1 MQEAESP
8 RDGPILMAGPNG
20 SASSERA
27 AEIGS
32 RADRMRVRAAWMY
45 YVEQMT
51 QNDIATA
58 LGIGRVSVVRLLAE
72 ARNRSEVR
80 ISVAGELA
88 ELTQIER
95 ALEARFTLETAI
107 VVPAPGAGRD
117 PSPVISAAIGA
128 YLSKTVASGM
138 TVGLGWGRT
147 LLDSLPFTDAQPLD
161 DLRVVSL
168 LGGISQAHRFN
179 PAEFAWRFAQ
189 IFNGDAFLLTA
200 PAIVDSLATKTA
212 LIEHCGLRS
221 TLDMAAHLDL
231 VVLSVGGIAANATTY
246 RTGYIAE
253 EDRLSL
259 QEAGAVGDLLFHFI
273 DRDGTLVD
281 HPINSLIMSADMAS
295 IRGAARRVVA
305 SGGPDKIDILRASLA
320 FVRPS
325 VLITDEL
332 TATSLLDQTADI

>member
-1 MQEAESP
+1 MSDQ
-8 RDGPILMAGPNG
+8 G
-20 SASSERA
+20 SLA
-27 AEIGS
+27 GS

-80 ISVAGELA
+80 ISVAGPLA
-88 ELTQIER
+88 ELTQTER
-95 ALEARFTLETAI
+95 ALEKRFGLETAI
-107 VVPAPGAGRD
+107 VVPAPGAGED
-117 PSPVISAAIGA
+117 PAPVISAAIGH
-128 YLSKTVASGM
+128 YLTETVANGM

-147 LLDSLPFTDAQPLD
+147 LFESLPYIEARALEDM
-161 DLRVVSL
+161 RVVSL

-200 PAIVDSLATKTA
+200 PAIVDSVETKTA
-212 LIEHCGLRS
+212 LIERCGLR
-221 TLDMAAHLDL
+221 TVLDMAGALDM
-231 VVLSVGGIAANATTY
+231 VVLSVGGITANATTY

-253 EDRLSL
+253 ADRLSL
-259 QEAGAVGDLLFHFI
+259 KKAGAVGDLLFHFL
-273 DRDGTLVD
+273 DAQGKLVD
-281 HPINSLIMSADMAS
+281 HPINARIM
-295 IRGAARRVVA
+295 AAEMDAIGRTPKRIMA

-320 FVRPS
+320 LVRPT
-325 VLITDEL
+325 VLITDET
-332 TATSLLDQTADI
+332 TALRLLDTEEN

>member
-1 MQEAESP
+1 
-8 RDGPILMAGPNG
+8 MAGPNG

-295 IRGAARRVVA
+295 IRSAARRVVA

>member
-1 MQEAESP
+1 
-8 RDGPILMAGPNG
+8 MAGPDG
-20 SASSERA
+20 ASSQDRPSS
-27 AEIGS
+27 GNS

-80 ISVAGELA
+80 ISVAGDLA
-88 ELTQIER
+88 ELTRTER
-95 ALEARFTLETAI
+95 ALEARFSLESAV
-107 VVPAPGAGRD
+107 VVPAPGAGED
-117 PSPVISAAIGA
+117 PSRVISAAIGD
-128 YLSKTVASGM
+128 YLSQTVASGM

-147 LLDSLPFTDAQPLD
+147 LYDSLPYIAAQPLD

-200 PAIVDSLATKTA
+200 PAIVDSVATKTA
-212 LIEHCGLRS
+212 LIERCGLRS
-221 TLDMAAHLDL
+221 TLDMAGQLDL
-231 VVLSVGGIAANATTY
+231 VVLSVGGIAASATTY

-253 EDRLSL
+253 AERHSL
-259 QEAGAVGDLLFHFI
+259 QQAGAVGDLLFHFI
-273 DRDGTLVD
+273 DGTGALVD
-281 HPINSLIMSADMAS
+281 HPINGLIMSAEMAA
-295 IRGAARRVVA
+295 IRQTPRRVIA
-305 SGGPDKIDILRASLA
+305 SGGPEKVDILRASLSY
-320 FVRPS
+320 VKPT

-332 TATSLLDQTADI
+332 TAHHLLEPAPGDASHG